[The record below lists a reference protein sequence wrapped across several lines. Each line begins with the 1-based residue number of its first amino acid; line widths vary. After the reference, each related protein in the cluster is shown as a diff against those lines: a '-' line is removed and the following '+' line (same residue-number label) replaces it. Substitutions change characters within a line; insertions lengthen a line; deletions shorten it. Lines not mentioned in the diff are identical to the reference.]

1 VYGYLSLKSDF
12 GTEANRPEYLHKAN
26 KGNKEE
32 GLPNNDEKMRSPG

>member
-1 VYGYLSLKSDF
+1 MYKFSRQERTK
-12 GTEANRPEYLHKAN
+12 PEYLHKAN